1 MALCLAMDTE
11 RTATAAGVG
20 AEPGFEG
27 PVGGPPRRR
36 IPLSARI
43 GLGVALV
50 LVAAV
55 IAGFAIR
62 VPYTTIA
69 PGDALS
75 LPPLVSV
82 QGAKA
87 YPAPRGDIRLL
98 FVRLA
103 YHVNLWQY
111 LRARLDSDIDLAKD
125 GDINPGKLS
134 PTQQNERD
142 LQEMADAKNAAT
154 AVALRAAGHKVSV
167 LPGLTV
173 SDLTPGMPAITV
185 LHWGDVVVSAD
196 RRKIVAANDLTIAIA
211 KHKVGEKLALVVER
225 AGKQLSVAVEVGL
238 FTDGPAQGR
247 KGIGVSLLPR
257 FTSPV
262 KVAVDTRDIGG
273 PSAGLA
279 MTLAIFDDLTPGD
292 ITGGHRVAV
301 TGTIDAAGNV
311 GEIGGIEQKAVAAR
325 AAGVKLF
332 IVPQCSPDAP
342 AAALA
347 TCKAD
352 LARADERAG
361 GKIEVMPVS
370 TFAQALGVLR
380 EVGGA
385 AVTPNVPTSSATVAA

>member
-1 MALCLAMDTE
+1 MDTE
-11 RTATAAGVG
+11 RTATAPGAGS
-20 AEPGFEG
+20 APGFEG
-27 PVGGPPRRR
+27 PVGGPSPRR
-36 IPLSARI
+36 IPWSARI

-111 LRARLDSDIDLAKD
+111 VRARLDSDIDLAKD

-134 PTQQNERD
+134 PAQQNERD
-142 LQEMADAKNAAT
+142 LQEMADAKDAAT
-154 AVALRAAGHKVSV
+154 VVAVRAAGYKVSV

-173 SDLTPGMPAITV
+173 SDLSPGMPAIKV

-196 RRKIVAANDLTIAIA
+196 GKKIVAANDLSVAIA
-211 KHKVGEKLALVVER
+211 KHKVGDQVSLVVER
-225 AGKQLSVAVEVGL
+225 AGKQLSVGVKLGV
-238 FTDGPAQGR
+238 FTDGAAQGR

-279 MTLAIFDDLTPGD
+279 MTLAILDDLTPGD
-292 ITGGHRVAV
+292 ITGGNRVAV

-332 IVPQCSPDAP
+332 IVPQCSPDDQ

-347 TCKAD
+347 SCKAD
-352 LARADERAG
+352 LARAGERAG
-361 GKIEVMPVS
+361 DKIQVRPVS
-370 TFAQALGVLR
+370 TFAQALEVLR
-380 EVGGA
+380 DVGGA
-385 AVTPNVPTSSATVAA
+385 AVTPNVPTSSPTTVAA

>member
-1 MALCLAMDTE
+1 MDTE
-11 RTATAAGVG
+11 RTATAPGAGS
-20 AEPGFEG
+20 EPGFEG
-27 PVGGPPRRR
+27 PVGGPSPRR

-111 LRARLDSDIDLAKD
+111 VRARLDSDIDLAKD

-142 LQEMADAKNAAT
+142 LQEMADAKDAAT
-154 AVALRAAGHKVSV
+154 VVALRTAGYKVSV

-173 SDLTPGMPAITV
+173 SDLSPGMPAIKV

-196 RRKIVAANDLTIAIA
+196 GHKIVAANDLTVAIA
-211 KHKVGEKLALVVER
+211 KHKVGEQVSLVVER
-225 AGKQLSVAVEVGL
+225 AGKQLSVAVKLGV
-238 FTDGPAQGR
+238 FTDGPAQGH

-279 MTLAIFDDLTPGD
+279 MTLAIVDDLTPGD
-292 ITGGHRVAV
+292 ITGGNRVAV
-301 TGTIDAAGNV
+301 TGTIDSAGNV

-332 IVPQCSPDAP
+332 IVPQCSPDDQ

-347 TCKAD
+347 SCKAD
-352 LARADERAG
+352 LARAGERAG
-361 GKIEVMPVS
+361 GKIEVKPVS
-370 TFAQALGVLR
+370 TFAQALEALR
-380 EVGGA
+380 VVGGA
-385 AVTPNVPTSSATVAA
+385 AVTPNVPTSSSTVAA

>member
-1 MALCLAMDTE
+1 MDTE
-11 RTATAAGVG
+11 RTATAPGAGSQ
-20 AEPGFEG
+20 PGLEA
-27 PVGGPPRRR
+27 PVGGRSHRR

-111 LRARLDSDIDLAKD
+111 VRARLDSDIDLAKD

-134 PTQQNERD
+134 PAQQNERD

-154 AVALRAAGHKVSV
+154 VVALRAAGFKVSV

-173 SDLTPGMPAITV
+173 SDLSPGMPAIEV

-196 RRKIVAANDLTIAIA
+196 GNKIVAANDLTAAIA
-211 KHKVGEKLALVVER
+211 KHKVGEQVPLVVER
-225 AGKQLSVAVEVGL
+225 AGKQLSVAVKVGV
-238 FTDGPAQGR
+238 FTDGPVQGR

-292 ITGGHRVAV
+292 ITGGNRVAV
-301 TGTIDAAGNV
+301 TGTNDAAGNV

-332 IVPQCSPDAP
+332 IVPQCSPDDP

-347 TCKAD
+347 SCKAD
-352 LARADERAG
+352 LARAGDRAG
-361 GKIEVMPVS
+361 GKIEVRPVS
-370 TFAQALGVLR
+370 TFAQALEVLR
-380 EVGGA
+380 AVGGA
-385 AVTPNVPTSSATVAA
+385 AVKPNVPTSSPTVAA